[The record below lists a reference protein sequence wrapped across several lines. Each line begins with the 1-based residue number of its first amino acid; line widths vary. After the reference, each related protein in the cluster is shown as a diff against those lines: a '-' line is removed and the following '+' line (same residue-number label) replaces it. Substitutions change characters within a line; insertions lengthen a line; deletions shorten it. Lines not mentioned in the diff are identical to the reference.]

1 MIILLYGKDT
11 YRSRRKLEEII
22 KEYGNKYQSGLN
34 LKFLNEEEA
43 FSDLLDCNKQ
53 VSMFSEKK
61 MVVVQNPFSKEKMKN
76 DFLKNRKKVIMSENI
91 IVLYQEGEI
100 KKQEAFFKQLL
111 KEKEG
116 VMIQEFQPLTKAK
129 FLSWIKEEFEKN
141 GAAIEEEAVWHL
153 GEIGRDNLWR
163 IKNEIDKLSLYKKE
177 IKKEDVDYMVHIGVD
192 AGIFQTIDAIA
203 EKNKEKSLLSF
214 YSHLEKKDNPFYI
227 FSMIIYQFRNL
238 ICVKELKERRY
249 SYEKVMSKS
258 GLHTFVFRK
267 TYKQAEKFSLSEL
280 KKIYEELFKIDLKAK
295 TGQIDPELALQ
306 LFIFK
311 N

>member
-1 MIILLYGKDT
+1 VIILLYGKDT

-22 KEYGNKYQSGLN
+22 KEYSKKYQSGLN
-34 LKFLNEEEA
+34 LKFLEEEEG
-43 FSDLLDCNKQ
+43 FSDLSDYNKQ
-53 VSMFSEKK
+53 VSMFSEKR

-76 DFLKNRKKVIMSENI
+76 DFLKNREKVILSENI
-91 IVLYQEGEI
+91 VVLYQEGEI
-100 KKQEAFFKQLL
+100 KKKEELFKQLL

-116 VMIQEFQPLTKAK
+116 VMIQEFQSLTRAK

-141 GAAIEEEAVWHL
+141 GVAVEEDAVWHL

-163 IKNEIDKLSLYKKE
+163 VKSEIEKLSLYKKK

-203 EKNKEKSLLSF
+203 EKNKEKVLLSF

-238 ICVKELKERRY
+238 ICVKELKERGY
-249 SYEKVMSKS
+249 PYEKVMSKS
-258 GLHTFVFRK
+258 GLHSFVFRK
-267 TYKQAEKFSLSEL
+267 TYKQTEKFSFPEL
-280 KKIYEELFKIDLKAK
+280 KKIYDELFKIDLKAK